1 MPPTIPIGLPST
13 YPATIPSVIG
23 EPTASASR
31 SPSTWMPAF
40 ESANSGAI
48 TKLVQ
53 GCSRYWSRSFVEMA
67 DVTPSD
73 AERASSGVG
82 CSRKE
87 RVSSVARS
95 SSERPGG

>member
-1 MPPTIPIGLPST
+1 
-13 YPATIPSVIG
+13 
-23 EPTASASR
+23 
-31 SPSTWMPAF
+31 MPAF
-40 ESANSGAI
+40 ESANNGAI

-67 DVTPSD
+67 ELTPSD

-95 SSERPGG
+95 SSGAPGG